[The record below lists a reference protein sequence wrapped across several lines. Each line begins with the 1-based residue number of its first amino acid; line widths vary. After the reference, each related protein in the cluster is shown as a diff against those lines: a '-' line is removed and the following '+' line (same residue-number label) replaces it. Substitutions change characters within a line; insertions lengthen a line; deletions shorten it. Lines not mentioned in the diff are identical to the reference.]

1 MQAQKAESKIS
12 KSQNILPWSR
22 KTSMQANQNASRR
35 HACRHKKQNPKSKS
49 RIQNPD
55 TEGGIVGFRS
65 DSWDDPG
72 IRDAPSCLH
81 GAAELQKV
89 FVHVCKIVRPLD
101 SARRPAKSRI
111 KIRIQ
116 NRSVAGAR
124 ILRGE
129 CKTQNIVMG
138 GRWKLQI
145 VRAECKTE
153 NVLSEPS
160 KEVSK
165 MSKYARSE
173 SKL

>member
-1 MQAQKAESKIS
+1 MTRVRVLSGRGKIS
-12 KSQNILPWSR
+12 KSQNLKIFCR
-22 KTSMQANQNASRR
+22 GRGRQACKPTEQSRR

-129 CKTQNIVMG
+129 CKTQNIVMWAG
-138 GRWKLQI
+138 DGSYRL
-145 VRAECKTE
+145 
-153 NVLSEPS
+153 
-160 KEVSK
+160 
-165 MSKYARSE
+165 
-173 SKL
+173 